1 MSFQST
7 FFLFLLAKTTN
18 YLTMKKHY
26 FLILALF
33 GLMLTS
39 KAQMISIPIYDNVLF
54 YDGYAGIV
62 SNPTAPGVV
71 RLRND
76 LFTKKLTPAILSQI
90 GSTLELSVVIT
101 AACDNYD
108 RIGNVN
114 LAFVPKNAVSYNTAT
129 TPRIE
134 LGRFIT
140 PFMNKNIQPNSVPY
154 SFVVDN
160 VAKILKDS
168 YLNSIYDFWI
178 ELEVFGV
185 PYAAN
190 TQVAGCAGRNDV
202 FFGTLDFITYEA
214 ATIPNDTFILPLN
227 FKKDLNNYAVGA
239 SDAVGTTV
247 RTINFNLTSPINNA
261 KFELITSNHGSNS
274 GGEEYNRRWHYITLD
289 SNPILTYKPGEL
301 TCEPYRYF
309 NTQGNGIYGSTPR
322 TPEQWQSFSNW
333 CPGSV
338 IPIREIALGNLS
350 AGPHS
355 FVISVP
361 EAVFVGGQGY
371 IPVSLYLQGQNTVLG
386 NDNFSFF
393 DFEYYPNPTKEIINI
408 SSNYSIKSI
417 QLIDL
422 QGRLLETKLVDET
435 QSNFNITNYSNGIY
449 FLKVTSEKG
458 SKIAKIV
465 KE

>member
-1 MSFQST
+1 MKKYY
-7 FFLFLLAKTTN
+7 FLL
-18 YLTMKKHY
+18 
-26 FLILALF
+26 LALF

-39 KAQMISIPIYDNVLF
+39 SAQIIPIYNNVLF
-54 YDGYAGIV
+54 YDGYAGLV
-62 SNPTAPGVV
+62 SNATAPDVV

-76 LFTKKLTPAILSQI
+76 LFTKKLTPAVLSQI
-90 GSTLELSVVIT
+90 GSTLELSVLIT

-114 LAFVPKNAVSYNTAT
+114 LALVPKNAVSYSPAT

-140 PFMNKNIQPNSVPY
+140 PFMNKNIQPTSVPY
-154 SFVVDN
+154 SFMVDN
-160 VAKILKDS
+160 VTKILKDS

-202 FFGTLDFITYEA
+202 FFGTLDFITNTDT
-214 ATIPNDTFILPLN
+214 TIPNNTFILPLN

-261 KFELITSNHGSNS
+261 KLELITSNHGANS
-274 GGEEYNRRWHYITLD
+274 GGEEYNRRWHYISFD
-289 SNPILTYKPGEL
+289 SPNPILSYRPGEP
-301 TCEPYRYF
+301 TCEPYRIY

-322 TPEQWQSFSNW
+322 TPAQWQSFSNW

-350 AGPHS
+350 AGAHS

-361 EAVFVGGQGY
+361 DAVFVGGQGY
-371 IPVSLYLQGQNTVLG
+371 IPVSLYLQGENTVLN
-386 NDNFSFF
+386 NDNYSFF
-393 DFEYYPNPTKEIINI
+393 DFEYYPNPTKDIINI
-408 SSNYSIKSI
+408 SSNFSIKSI

-422 QGRLLETKLVDET
+422 QGRVLVSKITDTT
-435 QSNFNITNYSNGIY
+435 QATLDVSDYSNGIY
-449 FLKVTSEKG
+449 FLKVNSVNGEQTK
-458 SKIAKIV
+458 KII

>member
-1 MSFQST
+1 MKKYY
-7 FFLFLLAKTTN
+7 FLL
-18 YLTMKKHY
+18 
-26 FLILALF
+26 FSFFGLILPS
-33 GLMLTS
+33 T
-39 KAQMISIPIYDNVLF
+39 AQTYIQIYDNVLF
-54 YDGYAGIV
+54 YDGYAGLV
-62 SNPTAPGVV
+62 SNATAPNVV

-76 LFTKKLTPAILSQI
+76 LFTKKLTPAVLSQI
-90 GSTLELSVVIT
+90 GSTLELSVLIT

-140 PFMNKNIQPNSVPY
+140 PFMNKNIQPTSVPY

-160 VAKILKDS
+160 VTKILKDS

-202 FFGTLDFITYEA
+202 FFGTLDFITDGPTTA
-214 ATIPNDTFILPLN
+214 PNDTFLLPLN
-227 FKKDLNNYAVGA
+227 FKKDLNNYAAGA

-261 KFELITSNHGSNS
+261 KFELITSNHGANS
-274 GGEEYNRRWHYITLD
+274 GGEEYNRRWHYIYLD

-301 TCEPYRYF
+301 TCEPYRIY
-309 NTQGNGIYGSTPR
+309 NTQANGIYGSTPR
-322 TPEQWQSFSNW
+322 TPAQWQSFSNW

-350 AGPHS
+350 AGAHS

-361 EAVFVGGQGY
+361 DAVFVGGQGN
-371 IPVSLYLQGQNTVLG
+371 IPVSLYLQGENTVL
-386 NDNFSFF
+386 DNENYSFF
-393 DFEYYPNPTKEIINI
+393 DFEYYPNPTKDIINI

-422 QGRLLETKLVDET
+422 QGRLLETKLVDTT
-435 QSNFNITNYSNGIY
+435 QSSFNIANYSSGIY
-449 FLKVTSEKG
+449 FIKVTSDKG
-458 SKIAKIV
+458 TQAKKIV

>member
-1 MSFQST
+1 
-7 FFLFLLAKTTN
+7 
-18 YLTMKKHY
+18 MKKQY
-26 FLILALF
+26 VLVLALF
-33 GLMLTS
+33 GFLITT
-39 KAQMISIPIYDNVLF
+39 KAQTFITVYDNVLF
-54 YDGYAGIV
+54 YDGYAGLV
-62 SNPTAPGVV
+62 SNPTAPNVV

-76 LFTKKLTPAILSQI
+76 LFTKKLTPTELSQI
-90 GSTLELSVVIT
+90 GNTLELSLLIT

-114 LAFVPKNAVSYNTAT
+114 LALVPKYSLSYNPAT
-129 TPRIE
+129 TSRIE

-140 PFMNKNIQPNSVPY
+140 PFMNKNIQPTSVPY
-154 SFVVDN
+154 SFIVDN
-160 VAKILKDS
+160 VTKILKDS

-202 FFGTLDFITYEA
+202 FFGTLDLITDG
-214 ATIPNDTFILPLN
+214 ATTVPNDTFILPLN

-261 KFELITSNHGSNS
+261 KFELITSNHGANS

-289 SNPILTYKPGEL
+289 TNPILTYRPGEPS
-301 TCEPYRYF
+301 CEPYRVY
-309 NTQGNGIYGSTPR
+309 NTQGNGIYGATPR
-322 TPEQWQSFSNW
+322 SDAQWQSFSNW
-333 CPGSV
+333 CPGAV
-338 IPIREIALGNLS
+338 IPIREIQLGNLS
-350 AGPHS
+350 AGAHS

-361 EAVFVGGQGY
+361 DAVFVGGQGY
-371 IPVSLYLQGQNTVLG
+371 IPVSLYLQGENTVLE
-386 NDNFSFF
+386 NENFSFF
-393 DFEYYPNPTKEIINI
+393 DFEYYPNPTNEMINI
-408 SSNYSIKSI
+408 NSNYNIKSI

-422 QGRLLETKLVDET
+422 QGRLLETKVVDET
-435 QSNFNITNYSNGIY
+435 QSSFTIANYSNGIY

>member
-1 MSFQST
+1 MKKYY
-7 FFLFLLAKTTN
+7 FLLIS
-18 YLTMKKHY
+18 
-26 FLILALF
+26 FF
-33 GLMLTS
+33 GLLQPST
-39 KAQMISIPIYDNVLF
+39 AQIYIPIYENVLF
-54 YDGYAGIV
+54 YDGYAGLV
-62 SNPTAPGVV
+62 SNATAPDVV

-76 LFTKKLTPAILSQI
+76 LFTKKLTPTVLSQV
-90 GSTLELSVVIT
+90 GNTLELSVLIT

-114 LAFVPKNAVSYNTAT
+114 LAFVPKNAVSYNPAT

-140 PFMNKNIQPNSVPY
+140 PFMNKNVQPNSVPY
-154 SFVVDN
+154 SFVVDD
-160 VAKILKDS
+160 VTKILKDT

-185 PYAAN
+185 PYTAN

-202 FFGTLDFITYEA
+202 FFGSLDFLTSGS
-214 ATIPNDTFILPLN
+214 TNTTSNTFVLPLN
-227 FKKDLNNYAVGA
+227 FKKDLNNYTVGA

-274 GGEEYNRRWHYITLD
+274 GGEEYNRRWHYIALD

-301 TCEPYRYF
+301 TCEPYRYY

-322 TPEQWQSFSNW
+322 TPDQWQSFSNW

-350 AGPHS
+350 AGAHS

-361 EAVFVGGQGY
+361 DAVFVGGQGY
-371 IPVSLYLQGQNTVLG
+371 IPVSLYLQGENTVLN
-386 NDNFSFF
+386 NDNYSFF
-393 DFEYYPNPTKEIINI
+393 DFEYYPNPTKDIINI
-408 SSNYSIKSI
+408 NSNYNIKSI
-417 QLIDL
+417 QLLDL
-422 QGRLLETKLVDET
+422 QGRLLETKLVNET
-435 QSNFNITNYSNGIY
+435 QSSFNIANYSNGIY
-449 FLKVTSEKG
+449 FVKVTSDKG
-458 SKIAKIV
+458 TKTIKII